1 MYSANKRISVP
12 EAFLAVDAILSIY
25 LNVASGLVV
34 YPKMI
39 HNHIMNE
46 LPFMATENI
55 MMEAV
60 KRGGDRQDLHEKI
73 RVHSMAAGKVVKEEG
88 LPNDLLSRIAEDP
101 AFGLDKDSLD
111 TLLDPKLYIG
121 RCPEQVTSFLKNDVE
136 PVLKLYASELDMEEP
151 ELNV

>member
-1 MYSANKRISVP
+1 MLFRS
-12 EAFLAVDAILSIY
+12 
-25 LNVASGLVV
+25 
-34 YPKMI
+34 
-39 HNHIMNE
+39 
-46 LPFMATENI
+46 ENI

-60 KRGGDRQDLHEKI
+60 KRGGDRQELHEKI

-121 RCPEQVTSFLKNDVE
+121 RCPEQVASFLKNDVE